1 MANLAAA
8 LVIYC
13 TISLSISTCYSI
25 TQCPEIEQQSLLR
38 FKESL
43 EDPSNILSSWNLS
56 AHVNCCNWKGVVCDK
71 ITGHVHQLRIHSD
84 YKFPGLGGK
93 INPSLLNLNHL
104 KYLDLSQNDF
114 QGTTIPSFIGSLTS
128 LEYLDLSYAGFRGT
142 IPNTIGNLSNLH
154 TLILEGDYYES
165 RLEWLSGLSQLERL
179 HMNYVNLSK
188 AGNWLQV
195 INTLPSLLELNFGYC
210 NLDFVSPL
218 DDVNNNNTSL
228 AILDFSG
235 NNFIQRNSAIEKWI
249 FELSSLVFLDL
260 SDNYFDGRF
269 PNISN
274 ATKLRHIELSNN
286 HFNSTIPDWL
296 YSLKDLEFVS
306 MRESYLQGPL
316 SNGIANLT
324 SLNTLDLYSN
334 QLSGEIPREIARL
347 CKLQTLE
354 LSNNFFQGDISN
366 SFGNMSDC
374 FLRVLESLALSGNQL
389 SGHLTDQFGEFKS
402 LKTLSL
408 SRNSLSG
415 AIPINIGE
423 VLFLQLLELDANK
436 LAGNLPESLGQLSNL
451 EYLNIEYNKLEGVV
465 SEIHFANLTKLKELS
480 ASGNYLTLKVSP
492 NWIPSF
498 KLETLELQ
506 SWNLGEANR
515 IPSWV
520 DTQKQ
525 IIQKLDLS
533 STGIS
538 GNVPSW
544 FWKIQ
549 FLNLSNNQLHGNIP
563 VLSDGNGFRF
573 LYLRSN
579 QFSGSLPQ
587 IPANMLELDLSNN
600 SFSGGLSHFLC
611 EMITTD
617 EPYGTLILNLGG
629 NQLTGEIPDCL
640 RKWSSLLYLNLGNNF
655 LSGAIPISIGSL
667 TELRLVKID
676 LADNELDGSIPSW
689 MGMSISNLKFLI
701 LRSNKLSGEISSYM
715 CHLNTLQILDLSDNR
730 LSGIMPRCV
739 DNFTA
744 MATKRNLPE
753 IDGSISIGFF
763 RDSALVATKGS
774 EFYYDIILPLVTNID
789 LSRNNFSGDIPK
801 ELTSLV
807 ELRSLNLSGNHFTG
821 MIPQSIGEMKQ
832 LESLDLSTN
841 YLSGEMP
848 NGFTVMSTLNYLNV
862 SYNKLT
868 GRIPESTQ
876 LRGFDNSS
884 FIGND
889 LCGPPLTSN
898 CSGGPNMNREGDNH

>member
-13 TISLSISTCYSI
+13 TFSLSTLTCCSI
-25 TQCPEIEQQSLLR
+25 THCPEIEQQSLLR

-43 EDPSNILSSWNLS
+43 VDPSNMLSSWNIS
-56 AHVNCCNWKGVVCDK
+56 VDVNCCNWK
-71 ITGHVHQLRIHSD
+71 
-84 YKFPGLGGK
+84 
-93 INPSLLNLNHL
+93 
-104 KYLDLSQNDF
+104 
-114 QGTTIPSFIGSLTS
+114 GTTIPSFIGSLTS

-142 IPNTIGNLSNLH
+142 IPHTIGNLSNLH
-154 TLILEGDYYES
+154 TLILEGGYYES

-179 HMNYVNLSK
+179 HMNSVNLSK
-188 AGNWLQV
+188 ADNWLQV

-210 NLDFVSPL
+210 NLDFASPS
-218 DDVNNNNTSL
+218 DDVNNNVTSL

-235 NNFIQRNSAIEKWI
+235 NNFIKHNLTIEKWI
-249 FELSSLVFLDL
+249 FQLSSLVFLDL
-260 SDNYFDGRF
+260 SGNYFDGRF
-269 PNISN
+269 PTVSN
-274 ATKLRHIELSNN
+274 ATKLRHIDLSNN
-286 HFNSTIPDWL
+286 HFNSTIPDRL

-306 MRESYLQGPL
+306 IRESYLQGRPL

-334 QLSGEIPREIARL
+334 QLSGEIPRGIARL

-354 LSNNFFQGDISN
+354 LSNNNFQGDISD

-374 FLRVLESLALSGNQL
+374 FLRALESLALSGNQL
-389 SGHLTDQFGEFKS
+389 SGHLSDQFGEFKS

-423 VLFLQLLELDANK
+423 VLSLQFFELDANK
-436 LAGNLPESLGQLSNL
+436 LAGNLPESLGKLSNL

-465 SEIHFANLTKLKELS
+465 SEIQFANLTKLKELS

-492 NWIPSF
+492 NWIPIF

-506 SWNLGEANR
+506 SWNLGEGNR

-520 DTQKQ
+520 DTQKR

-549 FLNLSNNQLHGNIP
+549 FLNLSNNQLHGNIH
-563 VLSDGNGFRF
+563 VLSDD
-573 LYLRSN
+573 Y
-579 QFSGSLPQ
+579 
-587 IPANMLELDLSNN
+587 
-600 SFSGGLSHFLC
+600 
-611 EMITTD
+611 
-617 EPYGTLILNLGG
+617 
-629 NQLTGEIPDCL
+629 
-640 RKWSSLLYLNLGNNF
+640 GNNF
-655 LSGAIPISIGSL
+655 LSRAIPISIGSL
-667 TELRLVKID
+667 TELRSLNLYNNDIPGQIPFSMRHCMSLVKID
-676 LADNELDGSIPSW
+676 LADNELNGSIPSW

-701 LRSNKLSGEISSYM
+701 LRSNKLSDEISSDM

-730 LSGIMPRCV
+730 LSGIMPR
-739 DNFTA
+739 F
-744 MATKRNLPE
+744 
-753 IDGSISIGFF
+753 
-763 RDSALVATKGS
+763 ATKGS

-789 LSRNNFSGDIPK
+789 LSRNNLSGDIPK

-807 ELRSLNLSGNHFTG
+807 ELRSLNLSGNHFSG
-821 MIPQSIGEMKQ
+821 MIPQSIGDMKQ

-876 LRGFDNSS
+876 LKGFNNSN

-889 LCGPPLTSN
+889 LRGPPLTSN
-898 CSGGPNMNREGDNH
+898 CISSGGPNMNREGDNHESDDHYKIEWLYVFISLGYAVGLSVFCTTLILNQSWREAYSEFLEDMWNIVYVYSKVKWARLATKISG